1 MSGLWG
7 YIGSAAPETLQGLG
21 EPISYRGDTS
31 DRCEL
36 PGVGLGYRCW
46 QGRHGESA
54 AIYRSHKDLVVCAGS
69 LAPSVAD
76 PAAELHE
83 RLAGAHHQLGAL
95 DGAFAA
101 AWWNGE
107 QQRLTLLRDPF
118 GVRSLYYLEHADTLY
133 FATELKQLLR
143 VPDVPWELDEAAIHK
158 YLTFSFV
165 PGEEMPVRGIRR
177 LLPGRVAVWEPR
189 RPAGQR
195 WTITPYFE
203 LREAITPAMQERVLA
218 VRAVRQTCQQAVQH
232 RLAGKSAVGLYLSG
246 GLDSSG
252 VAHWLKRQGVPV
264 QALSLDFGT
273 KTSESDQ
280 SDAVARH
287 LNIPLNYVTV
297 SGETLAPV
305 LADLAWKL
313 DLPYGDPV
321 TGPQYLLGQAAS
333 GMGLKTVFNGE
344 GGDQFFG
351 GWTNKPMVSAQI
363 YADLYESQSREETY
377 LRSYHRFYGLE
388 EQLYT
393 EAFHAR
399 VCLPGQRRALLQP
412 LVHSSAA
419 QTFLNRIRLAD
430 IELKGSQNILPR
442 MEQMASAWGL
452 SVSAP
457 LFDRRLAELSFQ
469 IPPQLKLHGACEK
482 YVLKLALQ
490 RRLPEEV
497 VWQKKLGMSVPITDW
512 VLGAL
517 QGVLQDYLGAES
529 LARRGWFR
537 TDFIER
543 LLVGQNHPQ
552 ETRRRRI
559 GERLWTLVMLELWL
573 RTIWDQRG
581 RT

>member
-7 YIGSAAPETLQGLG
+7 YVGLAAPGTLQRLG
-21 EPISYRGDTS
+21 ERISYRGDRS
-31 DRCEL
+31 DQCEL
-36 PGVGLGYRCW
+36 PGVGLGYRGW

-54 AIYRSHKDLVVCAGS
+54 AIYRSNSDLVVCAGT
-69 LAPSVAD
+69 LTPIVAD
-76 PAAELHE
+76 PAAELHA
-83 RLAGAHHQLGAL
+83 RLAIAHQELNTL

-101 AWWNGE
+101 AWWDGLR
-107 QQRLTLLRDPF
+107 QRLTLLRDPF
-118 GVRSLYYLEHADTLY
+118 GVRSLYYFEHADTLY

-143 VPDVPWELDEAAIHK
+143 VPGVPWELDEAAIHK

-165 PGEEMPVRGIRR
+165 PGEELPVRGIRR
-177 LLPGRVAVWEPR
+177 LLPGRVAVWEPQ
-189 RPAGQR
+189 RPADQR

-203 LREAITPAMQERVLA
+203 LREEITAAMQEQVRA
-218 VRAVRQTCQQAVQH
+218 VRAVRQACQQAVQQ
-232 RLAGKSAVGLYLSG
+232 RLAGESTVGLYLSG

-252 VAHWLKRQGVPV
+252 IAHWLRRQGVKV

-273 KTSESDQ
+273 QTSESDQ

-287 LNIPLNYVTV
+287 LDIPLDYVQV
-297 SGETLAPV
+297 SGETLAPM

-321 TGPQYLLGQAAS
+321 TGPQYLLGQTAS

-388 EQLYT
+388 KQLYT
-393 EAFHAR
+393 EAFYAR

-419 QTFLNRIRLAD
+419 KTFLNRMRLAD

-452 SVSAP
+452 TVCAP
-457 LFDRRLAELSFQ
+457 LFDRRLATLSFQ

-490 RRLPEEV
+490 RRLPAEV

-537 TDFIER
+537 TAYVKQ
-543 LLVGQNHPQ
+543 LLAGQNHPQ

-581 RT
+581 RS